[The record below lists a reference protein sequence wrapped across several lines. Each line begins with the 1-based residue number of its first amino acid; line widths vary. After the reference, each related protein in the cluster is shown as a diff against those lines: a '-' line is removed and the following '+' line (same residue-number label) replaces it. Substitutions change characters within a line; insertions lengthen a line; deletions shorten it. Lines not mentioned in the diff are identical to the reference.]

1 MSPTGHEWSN
11 YLVNE
16 RRLTIFQH
24 VRHGVYSSSNK
35 YISSFRKQIVTFC
48 CLAMFEIWRRLNQ
61 LKLDKVV
68 CSLLMVLILINPDRN
83 MPPHMKCELE
93 KLNTIQEQYI
103 EALQVY
109 FEKKYRRKASTLLG
123 HSMSIL
129 SNLRDISARSLAVQ
143 LGQLHKMGKL

>member
-1 MSPTGHEWSN
+1 
-11 YLVNE
+11 
-16 RRLTIFQH
+16 
-24 VRHGVYSSSNK
+24 
-35 YISSFRKQIVTFC
+35 
-48 CLAMFEIWRRLNQ
+48 
-61 LKLDKVV
+61 
-68 CSLLMVLILINPDRN
+68 MVLILINPDRN